1 MPRPRIPV
9 GTSLGTARLSRQEPR
24 SHATLGALHDASQ
37 SRDRLLPTQ
46 RHARTEAEF
55 SSTRRLPR
63 RPHVDAFASRLR
75 HPSGCLT
82 AVCLRDSQAPRLI
95 SVLAYH
101 LLCWINKRLE
111 EHSDTCDWQTIRRLL
126 GTHSLVT
133 TRLPLADGRTINIRK
148 PSQPDD
154 EQKHVCQMLD
164 IDWKSAFPTR
174 KTEIPA

>member
-1 MPRPRIPV
+1 MRPNFHQ
-9 GTSLGTARLSRQEPR
+9 LE
-24 SHATLGALHDASQ
+24 
-37 SRDRLLPTQ
+37 DR
-46 RHARTEAEF
+46 
-55 SSTRRLPR
+55 
-63 RPHVDAFASRLR
+63 VDGHIF
-75 HPSGCLT
+75 
-82 AVCLRDSQAPRLI
+82 I

-101 LLCWINKRLE
+101 LLCWISKRLE
-111 EHSDTCDWQTIRRLL
+111 AHNDTRDWQTIRRLL

-154 EQKHVCQMLD
+154 EQKRVYQMLD